1 MILNNLK
8 CKLVPPFVP
17 PYIHLYLFQLMIK
30 YNFELRKDKVNQD
43 GLMPIRILFRID
55 SSIIKRNT
63 GLSCKIND
71 WQNNRVKANSK
82 KDTYY
87 GYDEINEKLQQILST
102 FTDNDQHEF
111 VNYRNQTDANEFS
124 KEGDSTT
131 VTNITNDVE
140 EPKKDKIKW

>member
-1 MILNNLK
+1 
-8 CKLVPPFVP
+8 
-17 PYIHLYLFQLMIK
+17 MIK

-87 GYDEINEKLQQILST
+87 GYDEINEKLQQIVST

>member
-1 MILNNLK
+1 MKKFI
-8 CKLVPPFVP
+8 
-17 PYIHLYLFQLMIK
+17 
-30 YNFELRKDKVNQD
+30 
-43 GLMPIRILFRID
+43 
-55 SSIIKRNT
+55 SIISVIIISNSV
-63 GLSCKIND
+63 LSC
-71 WQNNRVKANSK
+71 REA
-82 KDTYY
+82 
-87 GYDEINEKLQQILST
+87 EELST